1 MSIFQIVLAAIIVL
15 GPLIAIHEFGHF
27 WVARRLGVK
36 VLTFSI
42 GFGPAL
48 AKWRGKD
55 GVDYQI
61 AAIPLGGYVRMADE
75 REGEVPV
82 EDLPKAFNRQPV
94 FARMAIVAAGPLI
107 NLLFAVLL
115 FWILF
120 LQGTETL
127 KTVVGTVKPN
137 TPAALAG
144 LQVGDEIVAVDAKQT
159 ADWEA
164 VTYALVN
171 RIGESGL
178 VSLSVRSANATEAH
192 IIKLPI
198 SNYLNKSGQDPLLS
212 LGFTPYQP
220 PIKPIIGDV
229 VADSPAAKQG
239 LQVGD
244 TVVMANNQAIN
255 TWQDFV
261 AVVRTHPE
269 QAIATQVQRQ
279 GKTVNLVL
287 TPRMERDQVGTKE
300 GKLGI
305 GVQRQPFDIPA
316 QYIQKQHYNVITA
329 LVKATEKT
337 YNLIAMTISSLGKM
351 IIGLIGLDNLSGP
364 ITIAKVAG
372 HTADL
377 GWQAMIGFMALL
389 SVSLGVLNLL
399 PIPVLDGGH
408 LVYYTFEAIL
418 GRPLSDSVQQVG
430 LKIGIAVMGSLM
442 FLAIFNDLSRLFG

>member
-1 MSIFQIVLAAIIVL
+1 MSILQIVFAAIIVL

-27 WVARRLGVK
+27 WVARRMGVK

-55 GVDYQI
+55 GVEYQI

-94 FARMAIVAAGPLI
+94 LARMAIVAAGPAI
-107 NLLFAVLL
+107 NLLFAVFL

-120 LQGTETL
+120 LQGVETL
-127 KTVVGTVKPN
+127 KTVVGSVKAN
-137 TPAALAG
+137 TSAAIAG
-144 LQVGDEIVAVDAKQT
+144 LQVGDEIVAVDGT
-159 ADWEA
+159 ATSDWEA

-171 RIGESGL
+171 RIGENGIVTLAVKSTH
-178 VSLSVRSANATEAH
+178 ATEPH
-192 IIKLPI
+192 VIKLPI
-198 SNYLNKSGQDPLLS
+198 TNYLNKSGQDPLLS

-220 PIKPIIGDV
+220 LIKPVIGDIV
-229 VADSPAAKQG
+229 PDSPAAKQG

-261 AVVRTHPE
+261 EVVRTHPE
-269 QAIATQVQRQ
+269 QAISAQVQRQ
-279 GKTVNLVL
+279 GKVVSLTL
-287 TPRMERDQVGTKE
+287 TPRMERDQLGNKE

-316 QYIQKQHYNVITA
+316 QYLQKQNYNVFTA
-329 LVKATEKT
+329 LVKASEKT

-351 IIGLIGLDNLSGP
+351 IVGLIGLDNLSGP

-372 HTADL
+372 HTTDL
-377 GWQAMIGFMALL
+377 GWQATVGFMALL

-408 LVYYTFEAIL
+408 LVYYTIEGIL
-418 GRPLSDSVQQVG
+418 GRPLSDSVQQFG
-430 LKIGIAVMGSLM
+430 LKIGIVMMGSLM

>member
-1 MSIFQIVLAAIIVL
+1 MSILQIVLAAIIVL

-137 TPAALAG
+137 TTAALAG
-144 LQVGDEIVAVDAKQT
+144 LQVGDEIVAVDAKKT
-159 ADWEA
+159 SDWEA
-164 VTYALVN
+164 VTYALVD
-171 RIGESGL
+171 RIGEDGL
-178 VSLSVRSANATEAH
+178 VSLSVISANATEAH
-192 IIKLPI
+192 LIKLPI
-198 SNYLNKSGQDPLLS
+198 SNYLNKSDQDPLS
-212 LGFTPYQP
+212 ALGFTPYQP
-220 PIKPIIGDV
+220 PIKPIIGEIV
-229 VADSPAAKQG
+229 SGGPASQQG

-287 TPRMERDQVGTKE
+287 TPRMERDQIGTKE

-316 QYIQKQHYNVITA
+316 QYIQKQNYTVITA

-337 YNLIAMTISSLGKM
+337 YNLITMTISSLGKM

>member
-1 MSIFQIVLAAIIVL
+1 MSILQIVLAAIIVL

-75 REGEVPV
+75 REGEVSV

-144 LQVGDEIVAVDAKQT
+144 LQVGDEIVAVDAQKT
-159 ADWEA
+159 SDWEA

-171 RIGESGL
+171 RIGEDGL

-192 IIKLPI
+192 LIKLPI
-198 SNYLNKSGQDPLLS
+198 SNYLNKSGQDPLS
-212 LGFTPYQP
+212 ALGFTPYQP
-220 PIKPIIGDV
+220 PIKPIIGEIV
-229 VADSPAAKQG
+229 SGSPAAQQG

-244 TVVMANNQAIN
+244 TVIMANNQAIN

-269 QAIATQVQRQ
+269 QAITTQVQRQ

-287 TPRMERDQVGTKE
+287 TPRMERDQIGTKE

-316 QYIQKQHYNVITA
+316 QYIQKQNYNVVTA

-337 YNLIAMTISSLGKM
+337 YNLITMTISSLGKM